1 MESAG
6 RKSHWKFL
14 LVSAGVSELGGGLGV
29 SELGGGLGVRELGG
43 GLGVRELG
51 GGTDCQPLAARDRE
65 GSCRI

>member
-43 GLGVRELG
+43 G
-51 GGTDCQPLAARDRE
+51 TDCQPLAARDRE